1 MILPRRHST
10 LVRRSGRFI
19 KPWLALLCLLGCG
32 TTKSQTATEQLLVS
46 DAVDCTVA
54 SIDFRPLAGQKV
66 YFNTRYIRSI
76 KGPGFVSADY
86 IISSLRQQMVAARCL
101 LQDKHDDADFIVEGR
116 VGTLGINGHGISY
129 GIPGSNI
136 LSSAAPLITPAMTL
150 PAIPEISIARR
161 NELEGAAKIGIFAYH
176 RETGQPVW
184 QAGLAEAR
192 SDARDTWIFGVGPF
206 QRGTIYDRPQ
216 LAGAD
221 LRLPSHNAKSASE
234 LDEPVVNYDEPFL
247 FRKNYPSTEDSSV
260 ELATHEEAVD
270 GEGESDG
277 EGGGEGEKSSH
288 KSGKGSEASNDG
300 PRWYHRSF
308 KDPID
313 SP

>member
-1 MILPRRHST
+1 M
-10 LVRRSGRFI
+10 
-19 KPWLALLCLLGCG
+19 
-32 TTKSQTATEQLLVS
+32 S

-66 YFNTRYIRSI
+66 YFDTRYIRSI
-76 KGPGFVSADY
+76 NGLGFVNSDY

-101 LQDKHDDADFIVEGR
+101 LQDKHEDADFIVEGR
-116 VGTLGINGHGISY
+116 VGALGINGHGISY

-136 LSSAAPLITPAMTL
+136 LNSAAPLITPSMAL

-161 NELEGAAKIGIFAYH
+161 NELEGAAKIGVFAYH

-184 QAGLAEAR
+184 QAGLAAAR

-221 LRLPSHNAKSASE
+221 LRLPSHNAKSVGE
-234 LDEPVVNYDEPFL
+234 LGEPVVNYDKPFV
-247 FRKNYPSTEDSSV
+247 FRKDYPLTEDSSV
-260 ELATHEEAVD
+260 EHATYEEAVD
-270 GEGESDG
+270 GEGG
-277 EGGGEGEKSSH
+277 KSGH
-288 KSGKGSEASNDG
+288 KSGKGSVAGKDD
-300 PRWYHRSF
+300 PR
-308 KDPID
+308 
-313 SP
+313 